1 MPRHSG
7 HAVVAMALSLRLFV
21 HEDTLG
27 ALNLYSKQY
36 AAFSQV
42 DREEAQILA
51 VQIAVAV
58 AAAVEIEGLER
69 SLDSCSIIGQAL
81 GIAMERYDF
90 DAARSMALL
99 VRSSSCENKK
109 LRDLA
114 ISVIETRTIGPDKR
128 HER

>member
-1 MPRHSG
+1 
-7 HAVVAMALSLRLFV
+7 MALSLRLFV

-99 VRSSSCENKK
+99 VRSSSRENKK